1 MLLRKRL
8 NETSGRWMMPL
19 GMAAVALG
27 IVLTRISDMHLGI
40 SDFAEGFLLGL
51 GVVMLMASIVLN
63 VRGYAR
69 IRDKRSE

>member
-1 MLLRKRL
+1 MLLRKKL
-8 NETSGRWMMPL
+8 NETSGRWMMAL

-27 IVLTRISDMHLGI
+27 IVLTRISDIHLGI

-63 VRGYAR
+63 VRGCAR
-69 IRDKRSE
+69 IRAKRSE

>member
-1 MLLRKRL
+1 MLLRKKL
-8 NETSGRWMMPL
+8 NETSGRWMMAL

-40 SDFAEGFLLGL
+40 SDFTEGFLLGL

-63 VRGYAR
+63 VRGCTR
-69 IRDKRSE
+69 IRAKQSE